1 MELFLLQGSK
11 CKSGSEIYFD
21 HVFVNLYLN
30 WYQTPTHHLDL
41 SKFGNEDVSEKAR
54 VIQQEIDEAVEAELS
69 KIASKE
75 FDGLRTYAVPP
86 KSTVQPSRSLFE
98 ELQPINTEKYQPVT
112 NLQPIANLSM
122 EDDEEDSSPPTDSL
136 KSIKSIAEERKKKL
150 RNKSQ
155 DLHTKMK
162 SDTDITKKTS
172 RAKAQRGN
180 RNVHDVSVA
189 ALIHFIPLVSF

>member
-1 MELFLLQGSK
+1 MSELIS
-11 CKSGSEIYFD
+11 D
-21 HVFVNLYLN
+21 
-30 WYQTPTHHLDL
+30 THHLDL
-41 SKFGNEDVSEKAR
+41 SKYGNEDVSEKAR

-98 ELQPINTEKYQPVT
+98 ELQPINTEKYQPIT
-112 NLQPIANLSM
+112 NLQPIVNLSV
-122 EDDEEDSSPPTDSL
+122 EDGDEDSSPPSDSL

-150 RNKSQ
+150 RNKSR
-155 DLHTKMK
+155 DLQTKMK
-162 SDTDITKKTS
+162 SDTDLVKKAS

-180 RNVHDVSVA
+180 RNVHDASTAV
-189 ALIHFIPLVSF
+189 LIYFIPLVSL

>member
-1 MELFLLQGSK
+1 M
-11 CKSGSEIYFD
+11 
-21 HVFVNLYLN
+21 
-30 WYQTPTHHLDL
+30 

-86 KSTVQPSRSLFE
+86 ESTVQPSRSLFE
-98 ELQPINTEKYQPVT
+98 ELQPISMEKYQPIT
-112 NLQPIANLSM
+112 NLQPIINLSA

-150 RNKSQ
+150 RNKSRDMQ
-155 DLHTKMK
+155 TKMK
-162 SDTDITKKTS
+162 SDKDVTKKTS
-172 RAKAQRGN
+172 RAKVQRGN
-180 RNVHDVSVA
+180 QNVHDISVA
-189 ALIHFIPLVSF
+189 ASRQLMPLVSF